1 MYSFTYNRFFLLR
14 WVCNYHSVFEL
25 YFCFFLTNLSFFPA
39 AFCQTQAP
47 LAKCNFLMQNFQF
60 IRALRHSVW
69 LEELEVMHWI
79 WKLFQTFRGNLHCTY
94 TSVLHSSV
102 LTHLCL
108 LKCFSEMLHNLRHT
122 FGIQKSHTEA
132 VFFIS
137 WCDVISMYKKVFRIP
152 KLCPIFS
159 NLPEHFANH
168 KNLSFQKS
176 AYVIC
181 MYQEIG
187 TTGRGNERGNHFSLF
202 FSRKITEIFVTKSYI
217 LYYHWILKID
227 KTSILVLGQDIFWLE
242 LYYYYSK
249 QYRE

>member
-1 MYSFTYNRFFLLR
+1 MYSFTYNRNFLLR

-25 YFCFFLTNLSFFPA
+25 FFCFFLTNLSFFPA

-137 WCDVISMYKKVFRIP
+137 WCDVIRDVACIKRFFVFQNYAQFLAICRNILPSIKTFHFRRVPALFVCIKK
-152 KLCPIFS
+152 
-159 NLPEHFANH
+159 
-168 KNLSFQKS
+168 
-176 AYVIC
+176 
-181 MYQEIG
+181 
-187 TTGRGNERGNHFSLF
+187 
-202 FSRKITEIFVTKSYI
+202 
-217 LYYHWILKID
+217 
-227 KTSILVLGQDIFWLE
+227 
-242 LYYYYSK
+242 
-249 QYRE
+249 